1 MFSDTG
7 QTQSERLELIFSLVA
22 VSSNVL
28 LIF

>member
-7 QTQSERLELIFSLVA
+7 QTQSEQLELIFSLIA

>member
-7 QTQSERLELIFSLVA
+7 QTQSEPLELIFSLLA

>member
-1 MFSDTG
+1 MFSATG
-7 QTQSERLELIFSLVA
+7 QTLSERLELIFSLIA